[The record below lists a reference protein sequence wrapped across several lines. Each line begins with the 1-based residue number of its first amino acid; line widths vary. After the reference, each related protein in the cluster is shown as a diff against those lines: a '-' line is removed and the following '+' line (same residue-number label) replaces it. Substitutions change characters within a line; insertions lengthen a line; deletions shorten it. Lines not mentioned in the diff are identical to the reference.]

1 MGAGARARRAVRCVI
16 FDMDGVLLDTEPH
29 YTAASAEVCRRY
41 GSEFTL
47 AHKSQML
54 GRRALPAAEWLVSA
68 LGLPVTGEEFI
79 LEREPLL
86 DALFLTAGPMPG
98 ARELTGHLAASGVGH
113 AVASSSNRRNFEI
126 KTRAHATWFSGF
138 DAVVLGDDPEVREGK
153 PAPDIFLVAAA
164 RLGAR
169 PEECLVVE
177 DAPAGIAAARAA
189 GMYVVAVPD
198 PGIDAVLFP
207 PADEVLPS
215 LRAFRPE
222 TWGLPPYVAE

>member
-1 MGAGARARRAVRCVI
+1 MNPDRPVTHVI

-29 YTAASAEVCRRY
+29 YTIASAEVCRRY
-41 GSEFTL
+41 GLEFTL

-54 GRRALPAAEWLVSA
+54 GRRALPSAEWLVKT
-68 LGLPVTGEEFI
+68 LGLPLTGEQFI

-98 ARELTGHLAASGVGH
+98 ALELTRHLATTGVGH

-126 KTRAHATWFSGF
+126 KTRAHADWFARF

-153 PAPDIFLVAAA
+153 PSPDIFLVAAA
-164 RLGAR
+164 RLGAA
-169 PEECLVVE
+169 PEDCLVVE

-189 GMYVVAVPD
+189 GMRVVSVPD
-198 PGIDAVLFP
+198 PGIDPSLFP

-215 LRAFRPE
+215 LLAFRPE
-222 TWGLPPYVAE
+222 AWGLPPYRPS